1 MQDVGRLNEASLI
14 LDAEDSFAPSPQVAV
29 EALESFLAACTS
41 SARRQPLWYH
51 KGTRAIALAKHYA
64 VIGRKEQAVAQLR
77 HAERLLYDPQQ
88 PDLCG
93 NLRYEVWY
101 TELELTPFDN
111 PENEYKEWMTYADYA
126 ASHGFYGKEKNALET
141 ALAALIHCRSGT
153 QENHNNVRKVWTR
166 LETLLRRLGN
176 VIQLSM
182 FREATF
188 NPFLRSTADYGT
200 ILQWVGDFER
210 DYPDFEFF
218 EQRLMM
224 LRTVIGIA
232 SLTSDELRMA
242 QNMRKVNELM
252 AKRDTFWKKD
262 AEHSGGN
269 RYRIYQDLRASL
281 PVESD
286 QPQDHGES
294 LTPDA
299 VGDDDNS
306 EHWLEA
312 WMKDELIR
320 NPLSGQFCYMD
331 VGSNSGSS
339 RIAKGPF
346 LTLLDWLR
354 GSLQRAQLSE
364 NDIILIL
371 RLHPTETTSEEL
383 HRQLSVL
390 DPTTIPERI
399 YGSNEAPISTEDWE
413 QTFRILSGWLLSTG
427 DRPEV
432 KRHALLATL
441 QLRRAECVPDDRYED
456 RIIENE
462 RMLKLLGILN
472 SETQR
477 LFKNCTCNWR
487 NIIGLCKDMLCF
499 QSYEALRSPE
509 SDKRF
514 IEARDLYKESIKECV
529 EDGNTWQAAS
539 THVILGQLY
548 LRMLCSGRTV
558 PVGEALTHLEA
569 AESLYIEMRQGYKQ
583 LGGVKAVES
592 WIRATENYSSRQL
605 YRILVTLPCKGF
617 KIDEHNDVKWLA
629 VQKAKA
635 QGLAMLARAQTDGDT
650 PGARIL
656 PFAQQHVDL
665 ITTTVGQDI
674 VFIDWYCDFS
684 IGGEDS
690 IIMVTAR
697 SGEVPQYFL
706 LAVKE
711 SAVEKQARDILS
723 TISKPPRRARKN
735 HAQILESLQPLV
747 DPIGKVSKPGET
759 LVLSPASV
767 MNGLPLHAF
776 DVDGELLI
784 RRNPIVYTSSMASLF
799 NAVVA
804 RYDSEEKP
812 SQKPWRSSVF
822 GDPPT
827 TEGKA
832 SLLQVAETLDT
843 MVRTGEDNTQSLFR
857 STIQNNQLFHYHGHA
872 TFDKENPLE
881 HCLEFH
887 DDPLTVRNIFDLS
900 PLPNCYHATLLA
912 CGSGMAR
919 VTESNEVLGLVSAL
933 MFSGAG
939 STVSSLWSIDDKDAA
954 LFAPVFYERFGKA
967 LRDGGGKVDLAKALQ
982 EAVLTILDG
991 GKTELYH
998 WAPFVLN
1005 GYWMYQVGKGG
1016 TLPEA
1021 V

>member
-1 MQDVGRLNEASLI
+1 M
-14 LDAEDSFAPSPQVAV
+14 
-29 EALESFLAACTS
+29 
-41 SARRQPLWYH
+41 WYH
-51 KGTRAIALAKHYA
+51 KGTRAISLAEYYA
-64 VIGRKEQAVAQLR
+64 VIGRKAQAVTQLR
-77 HAERLLYDPQQ
+77 YAEELLCNPQQ
-88 PDLCG
+88 PDLGG
-93 NLRYEVWY
+93 NLRCEVWY
-101 TELELTPFDN
+101 TELKVTPFEN
-111 PENEYKEWMTYADYA
+111 PENKYKEWMTYADYA
-126 ASHGFYGKEKNALET
+126 ASHGIYDKEKNALET
-141 ALAALIHCRSGT
+141 ALAALIHCRSGN
-153 QENHNNVRKVWTR
+153 QENHDEVYKVWTR

-188 NPFLRSTADYGT
+188 NPYLKSTGDYGT

-224 LRTVIGIA
+224 LRAVVWIA
-232 SLTSDELRMA
+232 SFTNDELRMA

-252 AKRDTFWKKD
+252 AKRDIFWSKD

-281 PVESD
+281 HVEND
-286 QPQDHGES
+286 QPQNHGES
-294 LTPDA
+294 LKPDA
-299 VGDDDNS
+299 IRDDDDS

-320 NPLSGQFCYMD
+320 NPLSGQSCYMD
-331 VGSNSGSS
+331 VGSTSGSS
-339 RIAKGPF
+339 RTAKGPL

-371 RLHPTETTSEEL
+371 RLHPAETTSEQV

-390 DPTTIPERI
+390 DPTTVPERL
-399 YGSNEAPISTEDWE
+399 YGSNEAPISTKDWE
-413 QTFRILSGWLLSTG
+413 QTFCILSGWLLSMR
-427 DRPEV
+427 DRPED

-441 QLRRAECVPDDRYED
+441 QLQRAECIPDDRLED
-456 RIIENE
+456 RIVEYE
-462 RMLKLLGILN
+462 RMLNLFGNLN
-472 SETQR
+472 SEAQR
-477 LFKNCTCNWR
+477 LFKNIRCNWR
-487 NIIGLCKDMLCF
+487 NIVGLCKDMLCF
-499 QSYEALRSPE
+499 QSYEELRSPE

-514 IEARDLYKESIKECV
+514 IEARDLYQESIEECV
-529 EDGNTWQAAS
+529 GDGSTLQAAS
-539 THVILGQLY
+539 AHVLLGQLY
-548 LRMLCSGRTV
+548 LRMLYSGRTI

-569 AESLYIEMRQGYKQ
+569 AEALYIKMRQGYKQ
-583 LGGVKAVES
+583 LGGMKAVES
-592 WIRATENYSSRQL
+592 WIRATEDYSNTQL
-605 YRILVTLPCKGF
+605 YRVLVTLPCKGF

-650 PGARIL
+650 PDARIL

-665 ITTTVGQDI
+665 ITTIVGQDI

-684 IGGEDS
+684 VGGEDS
-690 IIMVTAR
+690 TVMVTAR

-767 MNGLPLHAF
+767 MNGLPLHVF
-776 DVDGELLI
+776 EVDGELLI

-799 NAVVA
+799 NAIVA

-812 SQKPWRSSVF
+812 SQKPWGASLF

-827 TEGKA
+827 PEGKA
-832 SLLQVAETLDT
+832 SLSQVAATLDT
-843 MVRTGEDNTQSLFR
+843 VACTGEDNTQSKFR
-857 STIQNNQLFHYHGHA
+857 STIQDIQLFHYHGHA
-872 TFDKENPLE
+872 TFDEENPLE

-900 PLPNCYHATLLA
+900 PLPNSYHATLLA

-919 VTESNEVLGLVSAL
+919 VTKSNEVLGLVSAL
-933 MFSGAG
+933 MFSGAA

-954 LFAPVFYERFGKA
+954 LFAPVFYERFGKV

-982 EAVLTILDG
+982 EAVLSILDG

-1005 GYWMYQVGKGG
+1005 GYWMYQVGKSE